1 MQKTYPYVLVPGMA
15 GWGDTSALSKILPYW
30 GFSHFDM
37 AKVLN
42 ARGHETHA
50 ASVAPLG
57 SAWDRAC
64 ELYAQLVG
72 CRVDYGKAH
81 SEKFGHARYGVTYE
95 KPLFEGWSAQKK
107 VNLICHSFGGVT
119 ARMMSYL
126 LAEGDKAEQEA
137 TQDGTLSPL
146 FAGGNRGMIFSI
158 TTLTSPHNGTDLQFA
173 MPKPISKTVQD
184 TYYLINWVVP
194 NTPLKKLYD
203 VQLGHFGIG
212 CGESFLNAK
221 EMRHFCES
229 EDNVFYDVGVDG
241 SMRINRSICAQD
253 DVYYFSF
260 PVCGTQANKKGNQK
274 PKEIFPMLHVF
285 SDALGSYTTTTEDG
299 YVVDNAWKSNDGVVN
314 TISAEAPATE
324 PSEKYDPAHVEK
336 GVWNIMPTIIG
347 DHGTVVGWTAKKRD
361 AMPII
366 CKQVARID
374 ALSKKECD

>member
-15 GWGDTSALSKILPYW
+15 GWGETSTLNRYVPYW
-30 GFSHFDM
+30 GLIHCDM
-37 AKVLN
+37 AKILT
-42 ARGHETHA
+42 ARGHEAHA

-72 CRVDYGKAH
+72 GRVDYGKAH
-81 SEKFGHARYGVTYE
+81 SEKFGHERYGVTYD
-95 KPLFEGWSAQKK
+95 KPLFEGWSAEKK

-126 LAEGDKAEQEA
+126 LAEGDEAEREA

-158 TTLTSPHNGTDLQFA
+158 TTLTSPHNGTDLQVA
-173 MPKPISKTVQD
+173 IPKPLSVLVQD
-184 TYYLINWVVP
+184 VYYAINWVVP
-194 NTPLKKLYD
+194 NSPFKKLYD

-212 CGESFLNAK
+212 CGDSLFNVK

-229 EDNVFYDVGVDG
+229 EDNVFTDVGVDG
-241 SMRINRSICAQD
+241 SMRINKHICAQD

-260 PVCGTQANKKGNQK
+260 PVCCTKMNHKGNQAPAK
-274 PKEIFPMLHVF
+274 FMLMMHTF
-285 SDALGSYTTTTEDG
+285 SYGLGSHTETTNDG
-299 YVVDNAWKSNDGVVN
+299 YVVDDAWKENDGVVN

-324 PSEKYDPAHVEK
+324 PSVKYDPDHVEK
-336 GVWNIMPTIIG
+336 GVWNVMPTIFG
-347 DHGTVVGWTAKKRD
+347 DHGTVVGWTASKRV
-361 AMPII
+361 AMPTI

-374 ALSKKECD
+374 ALSRKECE